1 MANYVG
7 AGRDPIGVPSRIMAH
22 VSSQVYDAISER
34 YRDSKWLLF
43 RHFVER
49 YTVMELL
56 GDLHGQTVLDMA
68 CGEGVYARQ
77 FKRAG
82 AVDVTGVDISSAM
95 VALAEAQE
103 RAEPLGC
110 RYVCADAADF
120 SPTAP
125 VDVVT
130 AIYLLN
136 YARTAD
142 QLGRFGRACFRA
154 LRPGGRFC
162 RFQRQ
167 CSQSTPAGRCVSH
180 QIRSRTEMCEAS
192 AARGRRHP
200 VPNHEPRRPDVR
212 VRQLL
217 PEVGHLPD
225 RDARRG
231 LQGLSLGR
239 RDAGSR
245 RASGSVL
252 GRLHGPGAAHR
263 LLRDADMTRQ
273 SPIDIVVRRVSV
285 AHHCCFRGRE
295 RR

>member
-154 LRPGGRFC
+154 LRPGGRFVGFNDNV
-162 RFQRQ
+162 RNPPR
-167 CSQSTPAGRCVSH
+167 PDDVSLTKYGLE
-180 QIRSRTEMCEAS
+180 RKCA
-192 AARGRRHP
+192 RHP
-200 VPNHEPRRPDVR
+200 PREGDAIRYRITNHD
-212 VRQLL
+212 
-217 PEVGHLPD
+217 
-225 RDARRG
+225 
-231 LQGLSLGR
+231 GR
-239 RDAGSR
+239 TFEFDNYYLKSA
-245 RASGSVL
+245 
-252 GRLHGPGAAHR
+252 
-263 LLRDADMTRQ
+263 T
-273 SPIDIVVRRVSV
+273 
-285 AHHCCFRGRE
+285 
-295 RR
+295 